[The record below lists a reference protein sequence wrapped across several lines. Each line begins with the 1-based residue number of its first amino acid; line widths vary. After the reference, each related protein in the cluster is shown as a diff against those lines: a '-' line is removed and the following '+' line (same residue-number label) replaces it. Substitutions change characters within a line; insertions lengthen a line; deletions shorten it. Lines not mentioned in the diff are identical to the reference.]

1 MLKSAIFVT
10 TAIASILSISSIA
23 DARDRSSEQT
33 IDRFQSNL
41 IAKKLTSSNSTISA
55 ATLKDIHQAIVEYYH
70 NKNSD
75 YLPSNTSKTVPYL
88 GEASFFEVKDYLKLI
103 YLGKPGVPTREHA
116 RVESIVERR
125 AYRAG
130 IIKDINNNPIPS
142 FKKTEGY
149 RYKVI
154 IEVYRNTDK
163 KVGKNSGK
171 WKVFT
176 DTFVDNS
183 SRELIEE

>member
-55 ATLKDIHQAIVEYYH
+55 ATLKDIHQAIV
-70 NKNSD
+70 D